1 MTVFP
6 QNLYIEFLTP
16 NTSKGMYICKIFKE
30 MITLKWGH

>member
-16 NTSKGMYICKIFKE
+16 NTSKCMYIRKIFKE

>member
-16 NTSKGMYICKIFKE
+16 NTSKRMYIRKIFKE
-30 MITLKWGH
+30 MITLK